1 MGARGIQEGADPGGP
16 ETVGAL
22 KEMPTGVPGGLR
34 MGAWHVSTQ
43 AQEGPPSSPGLEAVD
58 TTTQAHGLRALGLAT
73 GHGEKTEKPSPQW
86 GFLECSL
93 GNGRNRD
100 LCKGWSDFVAKSFI

>member
-1 MGARGIQEGADPGGP
+1 MGVRGIQEGADPGGP
-16 ETVGAL
+16 ETDSRGTQGDADR
-22 KEMPTGVPGGLR
+22 VPRGTEDGSLAGEHPSPAR
-34 MGAWHVSTQ
+34 STLPPLAWRLWT
-43 AQEGPPSSPGLEAVD
+43 

-86 GFLECSL
+86 GFLERSL

-100 LCKGWSDFVAKSFI
+100 LCKG